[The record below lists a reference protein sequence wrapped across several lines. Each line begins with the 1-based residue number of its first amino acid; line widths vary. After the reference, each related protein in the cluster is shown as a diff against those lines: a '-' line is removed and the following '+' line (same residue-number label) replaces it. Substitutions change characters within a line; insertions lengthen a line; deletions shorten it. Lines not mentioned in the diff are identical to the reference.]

1 MFVQCTVHIPRSI
14 NLKILKQGVHYF
26 ELYIVQS
33 TTIYCWAT
41 TTHLHWYTVMY
52 IEHYC
57 TLHIVYM
64 YTAHCTCTLYMY
76 IVQCTSA
83 TNWATI
89 HPWLAT
95 TQPCLAV
102 IIIFVQYYK
111 GKPCRPSG
119 FPVRI
124 WSWFG
129 FHPASWGRTRDQSV
143 TLPPEILQ
151 KIILY
156 CTVERKV
163 NLSTATT
170 RFSAKMLLKTAFPF
184 TAS

>member
-1 MFVQCTVHIPRSI
+1 M
-14 NLKILKQGVHYF
+14 
-26 ELYIVQS
+26 YIV
-33 TTIYCWAT
+33 
-41 TTHLHWYTVMY
+41 
-52 IEHYC
+52 HYC
-57 TLHIVYM
+57 TLYIVYM
-64 YTAHCTCTLYMY
+64 YTAHCTCTCTCYN
-76 IVQCTSA
+76 VHCTSA

-95 TQPCLAV
+95 TQPCLTV

-156 CTVERKV
+156 SRKEGKSFHSYNPFFRQNAVE
-163 NLSTATT
+163 NS
-170 RFSAKMLLKTAFPF
+170 FSIYSLVILLNRVEMCK
-184 TAS
+184 

>member
-1 MFVQCTVHIPRSI
+1 MQYTPPPPSQKNTSCGMVIGGIFSSAHYMGSCQDRN
-14 NLKILKQGVHYF
+14 NLKNFV
-26 ELYIVQS
+26 
-33 TTIYCWAT
+33 
-41 TTHLHWYTVMY
+41 
-52 IEHYC
+52 
-57 TLHIVYM
+57 
-64 YTAHCTCTLYMY
+64 HCTCTLY

-95 TQPCLAV
+95 TQPCLTV

-156 CTVERKV
+156 SRKEGKSFHSYNPFFRQNAVE
-163 NLSTATT
+163 NS
-170 RFSAKMLLKTAFPF
+170 FSIYSLVILLNRVEMCK
-184 TAS
+184 